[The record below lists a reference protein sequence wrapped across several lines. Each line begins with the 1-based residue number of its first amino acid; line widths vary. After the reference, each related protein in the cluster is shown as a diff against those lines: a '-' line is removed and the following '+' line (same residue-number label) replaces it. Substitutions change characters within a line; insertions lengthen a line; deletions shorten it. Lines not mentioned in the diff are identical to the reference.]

1 MEASRCESLLFAA
14 CRRLQGRMIAT
25 HILLLA
31 CRMPTFSTWHC
42 QERGAIFSVIP
53 NEETVQAIVWVPP
66 LTLYNAEPVRVNMYS
81 ARWLAL
87 LALDR
92 LTHAELELETL
103 IFAAAAPE
111 ALTPAELGQKSEIY
125 SRWVLAVFEL
135 VLLYRLHLEL
145 EERALRRRQDWE
157 GKLFGVGAVA
167 REHSL
172 DLLHKIDRRLHVH
185 QSTDAT
191 VAGSGLDPLVEG
203 TFSDCA
209 GVLDHFLKT
218 ACKINVARN
227 PALHID
233 WLASI
238 RILAEEVLQFMADQV
253 HCSTEFSQPFC

>member
-1 MEASRCESLLFAA
+1 
-14 CRRLQGRMIAT
+14 MIAT

-253 HCSTEFSQPFC
+253 HCSTGFSQPFC